1 MAPVTP
7 NCDQSISDTA
17 TAAYL
22 RIHDVALTS
31 HKARCQMASRFARQN
46 DARNALF
53 SNYNSAQSRP
63 SRPGSAASNS
73 QQRSSSRNPPYG
85 SPATA
90 VGGGGGGGV
99 GRTSSPYALNND
111 NFAPAG
117 GNVYGAYNNHTGMNG
132 AGGSPYGVT
141 DKKNDDAPG
150 FRSATPDRKGR
161 YSDAVLESLE
171 SQNDEQAGEMSK
183 KVKMLKELTMAIG
196 DEIRD
201 STALADS
208 MNDSF
213 EGARNRLRGTM
224 NSMLRMAE
232 RTGVGWKVWVLFFIF
247 IWCLFAY
254 VWLF

>member
-1 MAPVTP
+1 
-7 NCDQSISDTA
+7 
-17 TAAYL
+17 
-22 RIHDVALTS
+22 
-31 HKARCQMASRFARQN
+31 MASRFARQN

-53 SNYNSAQSRP
+53 SNYDSASNR
-63 SRPGSAASNS
+63 SRPGSAASNP
-73 QQRSSSRNPPYG
+73 QRSSSRNPPYASTG
-85 SPATA
+85 
-90 VGGGGGGGV
+90 
-99 GRTSSPYALNND
+99 SPYALNGAVND

-117 GNVYGAYNNHTGMNG
+117 GNVYGAYDAGPMNG
-132 AGGSPYGVT
+132 GSSPYGVT

-201 STALADS
+201 STKLADS

-232 RTGVGWKVWVLFFIF
+232 RTGVGWKVWVLFFFF

>member
-1 MAPVTP
+1 
-7 NCDQSISDTA
+7 
-17 TAAYL
+17 
-22 RIHDVALTS
+22 
-31 HKARCQMASRFARQN
+31 MASRFARQN

-53 SNYNSAQSRP
+53 SNYDASQNRSRP
-63 SRPGSAASNS
+63 SSAASNNTP
-73 QQRSSSRNPPYG
+73 QRSSSRNPPYQA
-85 SPATA
+85 SP
-90 VGGGGGGGV
+90 
-99 GRTSSPYALNND
+99 SPYALNGAAND

-117 GNVYGAYNNHTGMNG
+117 GAVYGAYNASSST
-132 AGGSPYGVT
+132 AGSSPYGVT
-141 DKKNDDAPG
+141 DKKNDDAGLG
-150 FRSATPDRKGR
+150 FRSATPDKKGR
-161 YSDAVLESLE
+161 YSDSVLESLE
-171 SQNDEQAGEMSK
+171 SQNDDQAGEMSK

-201 STALADS
+201 STKLADS

-224 NSMLRMAE
+224 NKMLRMAE